1 MKLIFFFILL
11 SFCLFSCG
19 IPKKDVLLLEDKY
32 KNELIKLDSQL
43 VDQRSFNYSL
53 TLDNYK
59 KQGSIA
65 AYESVQK
72 VYLDRLDSLQ
82 NEIDKLN
89 KNSSLSQNFLS
100 DNIDSLETKLANQ
113 YLFTQSILNYW
124 TKFNSPVGK
133 LSAILKDSL
142 ASEEDVIIEESTL
155 YCSISIPMEK
165 LFKPFVIQAVDPTA
179 MPLLGKISEIL
190 QLFPAFTIQ
199 VIGHTDNAI
208 QQNKKLPDNW
218 DLSVLR
224 ASAVSKAL
232 VEEWQLSP
240 SRILAAGKGEFRPM
254 KSNETPE
261 GKALNRRIE
270 LVVSLRT
277 EDILREYKKLLPK

>member
-1 MKLIFFFILL
+1 
-11 SFCLFSCG
+11 
-19 IPKKDVLLLEDKY
+19 
-32 KNELIKLDSQL
+32 
-43 VDQRSFNYSL
+43 
-53 TLDNYK
+53 
-59 KQGSIA
+59 
-65 AYESVQK
+65 
-72 VYLDRLDSLQ
+72 
-82 NEIDKLN
+82 
-89 KNSSLSQNFLS
+89 
-100 DNIDSLETKLANQ
+100 
-113 YLFTQSILNYW
+113 
-124 TKFNSPVGK
+124 
-133 LSAILKDSL
+133 
-142 ASEEDVIIEESTL
+142 
-155 YCSISIPMEK
+155 MEK
-165 LFKPFVIQAVDPTA
+165 LFKPFVTQVVDPTA

-190 QLFPAFTIQ
+190 LLFPAFTIQ

-240 SRILAAGKGEFRPM
+240 SRILAAGKGEFSPM

-277 EDILREYKKLLPK
+277 EDILRDYRKLLPK

>member
-1 MKLIFFFILL
+1 MKLIFFFIIF

-43 VDQRSFNYSL
+43 VDQRSINYSL

-59 KQGSIA
+59 KQGSVS

-142 ASEEDVIIEESTL
+142 ASEENVIIEESTL
-155 YCSISIPMEK
+155 FCSISIPMEK
-165 LFKPFVIQAVDPTA
+165 LFKPFVTQVVDPTA

-190 QLFPAFTIQ
+190 LLFPCFYHP
-199 VIGHTDNAI
+199 GYRSH
-208 QQNKKLPDNW
+208 
-218 DLSVLR
+218 
-224 ASAVSKAL
+224 
-232 VEEWQLSP
+232 
-240 SRILAAGKGEFRPM
+240 G
-254 KSNETPE
+254 
-261 GKALNRRIE
+261 
-270 LVVSLRT
+270 
-277 EDILREYKKLLPK
+277 

>member
-1 MKLIFFFILL
+1 
-11 SFCLFSCG
+11 
-19 IPKKDVLLLEDKY
+19 
-32 KNELIKLDSQL
+32 
-43 VDQRSFNYSL
+43 
-53 TLDNYK
+53 
-59 KQGSIA
+59 
-65 AYESVQK
+65 
-72 VYLDRLDSLQ
+72 
-82 NEIDKLN
+82 
-89 KNSSLSQNFLS
+89 
-100 DNIDSLETKLANQ
+100 
-113 YLFTQSILNYW
+113 
-124 TKFNSPVGK
+124 

>member
-1 MKLIFFFILL
+1 
-11 SFCLFSCG
+11 
-19 IPKKDVLLLEDKY
+19 LEDKY

-43 VDQRSFNYSL
+43 VDQRSLNYSL

-59 KQGSIA
+59 KQGSIST
-65 AYESVQK
+65 YESVQK

-82 NEIDKLN
+82 NDIDRLN

-100 DNIDSLETKLANQ
+100 DNIDSLEIKLANQ

-124 TKFNSPVGK
+124 TKFNSPVSK
-133 LSAILKDSL
+133 LSTILKDSF
-142 ASEEDVIIEESTL
+142 ASDGMVIIEESTL

-165 LFKPFVIQAVDPTA
+165 LFKPFVTQAVDPAA

-218 DLSVLR
+218 DVSVLR

-232 VEEWQLSP
+232 VEEWELSP
-240 SRILAAGKGEFRPM
+240 SRILAAGKGEFSPM
-254 KSNETPE
+254 KSNETLE

-277 EDILREYKKLLPK
+277 EDILRDYRKLLPK

>member
-1 MKLIFFFILL
+1 MKLIFFFLF
-11 SFCLFSCG
+11 SFFLFSCG
-19 IPKKDVLLLEDKY
+19 IPKKEVLLLEDKY
-32 KNELIKLDSQL
+32 KNELIDLDAKL
-43 VDQRSFNYSL
+43 VDQRAQNYQL

-65 AYESVQK
+65 TYESIQL

-82 NEIDKLN
+82 NDIDRLN
-89 KNSSLSQNFLS
+89 KNSSVSQNFLS
-100 DNIDSLETKLANQ
+100 DNIDTLEIKLANQ
-113 YLFTQSILNYW
+113 YLFTQSILNFW

-133 LSAILKDSL
+133 LSSLLKDSL
-142 ASEEDVIIEESTL
+142 ASEANVMIEESIL
-155 YCSISIPMEK
+155 YCSISIPMEL
-165 LFKPFVIQAVDPTA
+165 LFKPFITQAVDPMA

-218 DLSVLR
+218 DVSVLR

-240 SRILAAGKGEFRPM
+240 SRILAAGKGEFSPM

-277 EDILREYKKLLPK
+277 EDILREYRKLLPK

>member
-1 MKLIFFFILL
+1 MKLIFFFLF
-11 SFCLFSCG
+11 SFFLFSCG
-19 IPKKDVLLLEDKY
+19 IPKKDIILLEDKY
-32 KNELIKLDSQL
+32 KNELINLDSQL
-43 VDQRSFNYSL
+43 VHQRSLNYSL

-65 AYESVQK
+65 TYESIQL
-72 VYLDRLDSLQ
+72 VYLNRLDSLQ
-82 NEIDKLN
+82 NDIDRLN
-89 KNSSLSQNFLS
+89 KNSSVSQNFLS
-100 DNIDSLETKLANQ
+100 DNIDTLEMKLANQ
-113 YLFTQSILNYW
+113 YLFTQSILNFW

-133 LSAILKDSL
+133 LSSLLKDSL
-142 ASEEDVIIEESTL
+142 ASEANVMIEESTL
-155 YCSISIPMEK
+155 YCSISIPMEL
-165 LFKPFVIQAVDPTA
+165 LFKPFITQAVDPMA

-218 DLSVLR
+218 DVSVLR

-240 SRILAAGKGEFRPM
+240 SRILAAGKGEFSPM

-277 EDILREYKKLLPK
+277 EDILREYRKLLPK

>member
-1 MKLIFFFILL
+1 
-11 SFCLFSCG
+11 
-19 IPKKDVLLLEDKY
+19 
-32 KNELIKLDSQL
+32 
-43 VDQRSFNYSL
+43 
-53 TLDNYK
+53 
-59 KQGSIA
+59 
-65 AYESVQK
+65 
-72 VYLDRLDSLQ
+72 DRLDSLQ
-82 NEIDKLN
+82 NDIDRLN
-89 KNSSLSQNFLS
+89 KNSSVSQNFLS
-100 DNIDSLETKLANQ
+100 HYIDSLETKLANQ

-142 ASEEDVIIEESTL
+142 ASEENVIIEESTL

-165 LFKPFVIQAVDPTA
+165 LFKPFVTQVVDPTA

-190 QLFPAFTIQ
+190 LLFPAFTIQ

-240 SRILAAGKGEFRPM
+240 SRILAAGKGEFSPM

-277 EDILREYKKLLPK
+277 EDILRDYRKLLPK

>member
-1 MKLIFFFILL
+1 
-11 SFCLFSCG
+11 
-19 IPKKDVLLLEDKY
+19 
-32 KNELIKLDSQL
+32 
-43 VDQRSFNYSL
+43 
-53 TLDNYK
+53 
-59 KQGSIA
+59 
-65 AYESVQK
+65 

-199 VIGHTDNAI
+199 VIGHTDNSI

-240 SRILAAGKGEFRPM
+240 SRILAAGKGEFSPM

-261 GKALNRRIE
+261 GKALNQRIE

-277 EDILREYKKLLPK
+277 EDILRDYRKLLPK

>member
-1 MKLIFFFILL
+1 
-11 SFCLFSCG
+11 
-19 IPKKDVLLLEDKY
+19 
-32 KNELIKLDSQL
+32 
-43 VDQRSFNYSL
+43 
-53 TLDNYK
+53 
-59 KQGSIA
+59 
-65 AYESVQK
+65 

-100 DNIDSLETKLANQ
+100 DNIDSLEAKLAGQNM
-113 YLFTQSILNYW
+113 FTQSILNYW
-124 TKFNSPVGK
+124 NVFNHPVGK

-142 ASEEDVIIEESTL
+142 ASEENIIIEESTL
-155 YCSISIPMEK
+155 YCSISIPMET
-165 LFKPFVIQAVDPTA
+165 LFKPFATQVVDPTS

-208 QQNKKLPDNW
+208 QLNKKLPDNW

-240 SRILAAGKGEFRPM
+240 SRILAAGKGEFSPM
-254 KSNETPE
+254 RSNETPE

-270 LVVSLRT
+270 LVLSLRT
-277 EDILREYKKLLPK
+277 EDILRDYRKLLPK

>member
-1 MKLIFFFILL
+1 
-11 SFCLFSCG
+11 
-19 IPKKDVLLLEDKY
+19 
-32 KNELIKLDSQL
+32 
-43 VDQRSFNYSL
+43 VDQRTFNYTL

-82 NEIDKLN
+82 NDIDRLN
-89 KNSSLSQNFLS
+89 KNSSFNQNFLS

-113 YLFTQSILNYW
+113 SLFTQSILNYW

-142 ASEEDVIIEESTL
+142 TSDENVIIEESTL

-165 LFKPFVIQAVDPTA
+165 LFKPFVTQTVDPIA

-240 SRILAAGKGEFRPM
+240 SRILAAGKGEFSPM

-277 EDILREYKKLLPK
+277 EDILRDYRKLLPK

>member
-1 MKLIFFFILL
+1 MKLIFFFLF
-11 SFCLFSCG
+11 SFFLFSCG
-19 IPKKDVLLLEDKY
+19 IPKKEVLLLEDKY
-32 KNELIKLDSQL
+32 KNELIDLDAKL
-43 VDQRSFNYSL
+43 VDQRAQNYQL

-65 AYESVQK
+65 TYESIQL
-72 VYLDRLDSLQ
+72 VYLNRLDSLQ
-82 NEIDKLN
+82 NDIDRLN
-89 KNSSLSQNFLS
+89 KNSSVSQNFLS
-100 DNIDSLETKLANQ
+100 DNIDTLEMKLANQ
-113 YLFTQSILNYW
+113 YLFTQSILNFW
-124 TKFNSPVGK
+124 TKFNSPVSK
-133 LSAILKDSL
+133 LSSLLKDSL
-142 ASEEDVIIEESTL
+142 ASEANVMIEESTL
-155 YCSISIPMEK
+155 YCSISIPMEL
-165 LFKPFVIQAVDPTA
+165 LFKPFITQAVDPMA

-218 DLSVLR
+218 DVSVLR

-240 SRILAAGKGEFRPM
+240 SRILAAGKGEFSPM

-277 EDILREYKKLLPK
+277 EDILREYRKLLPK